1 MSVSWHYILNLLVD
15 RGYVSMNCSIFEQRM
30 LSLQLTIISR
40 LALKRQQPWNSPIP
54 CVWGHRDNKIQPVFQ
69 SYLIHMMEYWHTQNP
84 MQLILLTMIYIF
96 NSFNLLIAQCF
107 FFFSTWSKWSFK
119 SSIPLEI
126 LLVLLSFLKYSSILN
141 SYS

>member
-1 MSVSWHYILNLLVD
+1 MSLSWHYILNLLVD
-15 RGYVSMNCSIFEQRM
+15 KGYVSMNCSIFEQRM

-107 FFFSTWSKWSFK
+107 FFFFLLGANGLLNPLFLWRFSQFGFLFSSTAPF
-119 SSIPLEI
+119 
-126 LLVLLSFLKYSSILN
+126 
-141 SYS
+141 